1 MWFIFVLFHH
11 PLIAFHLNYM
21 TSDLVISRFGD
32 MATLMCKASDH
43 YDVCLFISPD
53 GETCQVKWD
62 GSLQRASVT
71 SCSNVRRFEFVGNYD
86 EFECGVKI
94 VADVGAVGKWS
105 CYVKEYRSFGTGREV
120 HADINIK
127 IKQENNEYT
136 SERTSEITIRQTSTL
151 NRRDPDK
158 EPNNVIRLEPYVDI
172 STVQFPVGEDD
183 QDTKTREDGGVL
195 IPALASVVVI
205 LILLGIVFIVMWNRN
220 KTIFQSKQNKMQ
232 MMTLK
237 RENSNTSFNSN

>member
-1 MWFIFVLFHH
+1 
-11 PLIAFHLNYM
+11 
-21 TSDLVISRFGD
+21 

-62 GSLQRASVT
+62 GSLRRASVT

-105 CYVKEYRSFGTGREV
+105 CYVKEYRNFGTGREV

-127 IKQENNEYT
+127 IKQEDVEYT
-136 SERTSEITIRQTSTL
+136 SERTSELPSMQTTL
-151 NRRDPDK
+151 LHENDPEK
-158 EPNNVIRLEPYVDI
+158 KPNNTIRLEPLIDMSSVK
-172 STVQFPVGEDD
+172 FPVADGD
-183 QDTKTREDGGVL
+183 QNSKTRKDSGVI
-195 IPALASVVVI
+195 IPVLVSVVVI
-205 LILLGIVFIVMWNRN
+205 LILLGTVFIIMWKRN
-220 KTIFQSKQNKMQ
+220 KTFFQSKQDKMQ